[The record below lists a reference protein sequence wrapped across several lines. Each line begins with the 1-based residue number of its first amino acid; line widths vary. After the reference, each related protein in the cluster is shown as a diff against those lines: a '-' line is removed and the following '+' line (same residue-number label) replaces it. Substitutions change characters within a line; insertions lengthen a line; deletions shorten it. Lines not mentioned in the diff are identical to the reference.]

1 MTESSQH
8 PSVRDSSGV
17 PAALIEDAPVR
28 RGLASLLW
36 LVPILALGLS
46 IGFAV
51 RALQQNGPT
60 IVIRAKHGHGIG
72 RGDAVRYLGSEV
84 GEVRAVVIEEGAD
97 GDAVRIEVVMR
108 RDAAALARSGTLF
121 WIVRPQLSLDAV
133 SGLETIIGAQYMAL
147 HPGPYGGSA
156 QEEFSALAAP
166 PFADELRGSPGLEIV
181 LEAPARYGVQ
191 AGAGISYRGV
201 RIGSVISVGLA
212 SDASSVEMRARIR
225 RGYAQLVR
233 ERSVFWETGGVEL
246 GVSIASGFQLDL
258 DSLRA
263 ALIGGISMATPLEGG
278 AAATAGSRFG
288 LAPDPKDDWLEWA
301 PALPVGNDLL
311 PAGSALPR
319 LVRATLSWGEGRV
332 LRRRAAREGWLL
344 VTHEGLLGPA
354 DLLTAPAG
362 SSKGEA
368 IVAVAGASRS
378 LAGLESG
385 GHVVDAG
392 SGLRRLSIAS
402 LDDGLEAVRPQG
414 SKASLIQ
421 QRVLLEAEDLILVR
435 DGGRAP
441 MAIARSRL
449 SMQGDGMIVDPGV
462 PLTPS
467 WHGAAVM
474 ARSDGA
480 LAGMLLV
487 AEGAA
492 RIVPIPSP
500 GG

>member
-1 MTESSQH
+1 MSESSQH
-8 PSVRDSSGV
+8 PIVHGSPEV
-17 PAALIEDAPVR
+17 PSALIEDAPVR
-28 RGLASLLW
+28 RGLTSLLW

-60 IVIRAKHGHGIG
+60 IVIRAQHGHGIG
-72 RGDAVRYLGSEV
+72 RGDAVRYLGSQV
-84 GEVRAVVIEEGAD
+84 GEVRAVAVEEGSD
-97 GDAVRIEVVMR
+97 GDAVRIELVMR
-108 RDAAALARSGTLF
+108 RDAATLARAGTLF
-121 WIVRPQLSLDAV
+121 WIVRPQLSLDAIT
-133 SGLETIIGAQYMAL
+133 GLETIIGAQYVAL
-147 HPGPYGGSA
+147 HPGPDGGPA
-156 QEEFSALAAP
+156 QEEFSALASP
-166 PFADELRGSPGLEIV
+166 PFADELLASPGLEIV

-191 AGAGISYRGV
+191 AGAGVSYRGV
-201 RIGSVISVGLA
+201 RIGSVVSVGLA
-212 SDASSVEMRARIR
+212 SDASSVEMRIRIR

-278 AAATAGSRFG
+278 AAATAGSRFA
-288 LAPDPKDDWLEWA
+288 LASDPKAEWLEWT

-311 PAGSALPR
+311 PPGSALPR

-332 LRRRAAREGWLL
+332 LRRRAERSGWML
-344 VTHEGLLGPA
+344 VTEDGLLGPA
-354 DLLTAPAG
+354 NLLTAPAG
-362 SSKGEA
+362 GTRGEA
-368 IVAVAGASRS
+368 IVAVAGASLS
-378 LAGLESG
+378 LAGLASE
-385 GHVVDAG
+385 GHVRDAG
-392 SGLRRLSIAS
+392 AGLRWLSVAS
-402 LDDGLEAVRPQG
+402 LVDGWEAIRPQG
-414 SKASLIQ
+414 SNTSTIGH
-421 QRVLLEAEDLILVR
+421 RVLLEAEDLILVR

-441 MAIARSRL
+441 MAIAKSRL
-449 SMQGDGMIVDPGV
+449 SMQGDGMVVEPGV
-462 PLTPS
+462 PLTSS

-487 AEGAA
+487 EEGVA